1 MQWCQCCAPFPF
13 DLAMTRP
20 RLLSVASVVASALVW
35 GTSFAVS
42 KAALASIP
50 PLWLAWLRFVCATAF
65 LFVWL
70 LLRHEDLRLGRREM
84 FGMVAGGILGYTLNH
99 IFENVG
105 LALSTASDISL
116 MMGIFPVLSL
126 IVEGLVYH
134 RKFSRTELGGIALSV
149 LGVVLIIGPGALLG
163 AARTRRLVGDSLIV
177 LSGVCWAF
185 YSLLVKNLAQ
195 SSSPAKTAMFQM
207 LFGSVVLLPLAAAFE
222 TPPAAIPTTAAWA
235 VAYLVVL
242 CSVGGYS
249 LYNYGVAGMTSTQAV
264 NILNL
269 IPVFGVLTSW
279 ALLHETILPVQVAGG
294 AIVLAGVVLSLHA
307 PSEVPASPS

>member
-1 MQWCQCCAPFPF
+1 
-13 DLAMTRP
+13 MTRR
-20 RLLSVASVVASALVW
+20 RLLSIASVVASALVW

-42 KAALASIP
+42 KVALASIP
-50 PLWLAWLRFVCATAF
+50 PLWLAWLRFVCATVI

-70 LLRHEDLRLGRREM
+70 LIRHEDLRLRRREIL
-84 FGMVAGGILGYTLNH
+84 GMVVGGILGYTLNH

-105 LALSTASDISL
+105 LALSTASEISL
-116 MMGIFPVLSL
+116 MMGVFPVLSL
-126 IVEGLVYH
+126 IVEGLMYH
-134 RKFSRTELGGIALSV
+134 RKFSHMELAGIVLSV
-149 LGVVLIIGPGALLG
+149 LGVALIVGPGTLSG
-163 AARTRRLVGDSLIV
+163 AARGRRLAGDSLIV
-177 LSGVCWAF
+177 LSGICWAF

-207 LFGSVVLLPLAAAFE
+207 LFGSLVLLPLAAAFE
-222 TPPAAIPTTAAWA
+222 NPPGQIPAVAAWA

-249 LYNYGVAGMTSTQAV
+249 LYNYGVTGMTSTQAV

-279 ALLHETILPVQVAGG
+279 VLLREAILPVQAAGG
-294 AIVLAGVVLSLHA
+294 AIVLAGVVLSLRV

>member
-1 MQWCQCCAPFPF
+1 
-13 DLAMTRP
+13 MTRP

-42 KAALASIP
+42 KVALASIP
-50 PLWLAWLRFVCATAF
+50 PLWLAWLRFVCAAAF
-65 LFVWL
+65 LLIWL
-70 LLRHEDLRLGRREM
+70 LIRREDLRLGRRELL
-84 FGMVAGGILGYTLNH
+84 GMVAGGILGYTLNH

-105 LALSTASDISL
+105 LALSTASEISL
-116 MMGIFPVLSL
+116 MMGVFPVLSL
-126 IVEGLVYH
+126 VVEGLVYH
-134 RKFSRTELGGIALSV
+134 RKFSHTELAGIAVSV
-149 LGVVLIIGPGALLG
+149 LGVVLIIGPGTLLG
-163 AARTRRLVGDSLIV
+163 AARGRRLLGDSLIV
-177 LSGVCWAF
+177 LSGICWAF

-207 LFGSVVLLPLAAAFE
+207 LFGSLVLLPLAAAFE
-222 TPPAAIPTTAAWA
+222 TPPARIPSVAVWA
-235 VAYLVVL
+235 VAYLVVF

-279 ALLHETILPVQVAGG
+279 ALLHETILPAQVAGG

>member
-1 MQWCQCCAPFPF
+1 
-13 DLAMTRP
+13 MTRP

-42 KAALASIP
+42 KVALASIP
-50 PLWLAWLRFVCATAF
+50 PLWLAWLRFVCAAAF
-65 LFVWL
+65 LLIWL
-70 LLRHEDLRLGRREM
+70 LIRREDLRLGRRELL
-84 FGMVAGGILGYTLNH
+84 GMVAGGILGYTLNH

-105 LALSTASDISL
+105 LALSTASEISL
-116 MMGIFPVLSL
+116 MMGVFPVLSL
-126 IVEGLVYH
+126 VVEGLVYH
-134 RKFSRTELGGIALSV
+134 RKFSHTELAGIAVSV
-149 LGVVLIIGPGALLG
+149 LGVVLIIGPGTLLG
-163 AARTRRLVGDSLIV
+163 AARGRRLLGDSLIV
-177 LSGVCWAF
+177 LSGICWAF

-195 SSSPAKTAMFQM
+195 SSSPVKTAMFQM
-207 LFGSVVLLPLAAAFE
+207 LFGSLVLLPLAAAFE
-222 TPPAAIPTTAAWA
+222 TPPARIPSVAVWA
-235 VAYLVVL
+235 VAYLVVF

-249 LYNYGVAGMTSTQAV
+249 LYNYGVTGMTSTQAV

-279 ALLHETILPVQVAGG
+279 ALLHETILPAQVAGG

>member
-1 MQWCQCCAPFPF
+1 M
-13 DLAMTRP
+13 LGM
-20 RLLSVASVVASALVW
+20 
-35 GTSFAVS
+35 AV
-42 KAALASIP
+42 
-50 PLWLAWLRFVCATAF
+50 
-65 LFVWL
+65 
-70 LLRHEDLRLGRREM
+70 
-84 FGMVAGGILGYTLNH
+84 GGILGYTLNH

-105 LALSTASDISL
+105 LALSTASEISL
-116 MMGIFPVLSL
+116 MMGVFPVLSL

-134 RKFSRTELGGIALSV
+134 RRFSRVELAGIAVSV
-149 LGVVLIIGPGALLG
+149 LGVVLIIGPGTLLG
-163 AARTRRLVGDSLIV
+163 AARGRHLAGDFLVV
-177 LSGVCWAF
+177 LSGICWAF

-207 LFGSVVLLPLAAAFE
+207 LFGSLVLLPLAAAFE
-222 TPPAAIPTTAAWA
+222 TPPARIPAATAWE
-235 VAYLVVL
+235 VAYLVVF

-249 LYNYGVAGMTSTQAV
+249 LYNYGVADMTSTQAV

-279 ALLHETILPVQVAGG
+279 ALLHETILPAQVVGG

>member
-1 MQWCQCCAPFPF
+1 
-13 DLAMTRP
+13 MTRP

-42 KAALASIP
+42 KVALASIP
-50 PLWLAWLRFVCATAF
+50 PLWLAWLRFVCAAAF
-65 LFVWL
+65 LLIWL
-70 LLRHEDLRLGRREM
+70 LIRREDLRLGRRELL
-84 FGMVAGGILGYTLNH
+84 GMVAGGILGYTLNH

-105 LALSTASDISL
+105 LALSTASEISL
-116 MMGIFPVLSL
+116 MMGVFPVLSL
-126 IVEGLVYH
+126 VVEGLVYH
-134 RKFSRTELGGIALSV
+134 RKFSHTELAGIAVSV
-149 LGVVLIIGPGALLG
+149 LGVVLIIGPGTLLG
-163 AARTRRLVGDSLIV
+163 AARGRRLLGDSLIV
-177 LSGVCWAF
+177 LSGICWAF

-207 LFGSVVLLPLAAAFE
+207 LFGSLVLLPLAAAFE
-222 TPPAAIPTTAAWA
+222 TPPARIPSVAVWA
-235 VAYLVVL
+235 VAYLVVF

-249 LYNYGVAGMTSTQAV
+249 LYNYGVTGMTSTQAV

-279 ALLHETILPVQVAGG
+279 ALLHETILPAQVAGG

-307 PSEVPASPS
+307 PSEVLASPS

>member
-1 MQWCQCCAPFPF
+1 
-13 DLAMTRP
+13 MTRP

-42 KAALASIP
+42 KVALASIP
-50 PLWLAWLRFVCATAF
+50 PLWLAWLRFVCAAAF
-65 LFVWL
+65 LLIWL
-70 LLRHEDLRLGRREM
+70 LIRREDLRLGRRELL
-84 FGMVAGGILGYTLNH
+84 GMVAGGILGYTLNH

-105 LALSTASDISL
+105 LALSTASEISL
-116 MMGIFPVLSL
+116 MMGVFPVLSL
-126 IVEGLVYH
+126 VVEGLVYH
-134 RKFSRTELGGIALSV
+134 RKFSHTELAGIAVSV
-149 LGVVLIIGPGALLG
+149 LGVVLIIGPGTLLG
-163 AARTRRLVGDSLIV
+163 AARGRRLLGDSLIV
-177 LSGVCWAF
+177 LSGICWAF

-207 LFGSVVLLPLAAAFE
+207 LFGSLVLLPLAAAFE
-222 TPPAAIPTTAAWA
+222 TPPARIPSVAVWA
-235 VAYLVVL
+235 VAYLVVF

-249 LYNYGVAGMTSTQAV
+249 LYNYGVTGMTSTQAV

-279 ALLHETILPVQVAGG
+279 ALLHETILPAQVAGG

>member
-1 MQWCQCCAPFPF
+1 
-13 DLAMTRP
+13 MTRP

-42 KAALASIP
+42 KVALASIP
-50 PLWLAWLRFVCATAF
+50 PLWLAWLRFVCAAAF
-65 LFVWL
+65 LLIWL
-70 LLRHEDLRLGRREM
+70 LIRREDLRLGRRELL
-84 FGMVAGGILGYTLNH
+84 GMVAGGILGYTLNH

-105 LALSTASDISL
+105 LALSTASEISL
-116 MMGIFPVLSL
+116 MMGVFPVLSL
-126 IVEGLVYH
+126 VVEGLVYH
-134 RKFSRTELGGIALSV
+134 RKFSHTELAGIAVSV
-149 LGVVLIIGPGALLG
+149 LGVVLIIGPGTLLG
-163 AARTRRLVGDSLIV
+163 AARGRRLLGDSLIV
-177 LSGVCWAF
+177 LSGICWAF

-207 LFGSVVLLPLAAAFE
+207 LFGSLVLLPLAAAFE
-222 TPPAAIPTTAAWA
+222 TPPARIPSVAVWA
-235 VAYLVVL
+235 VAYLVVF

-249 LYNYGVAGMTSTQAV
+249 LYNYGVTGMTSTQAV

-279 ALLHETILPVQVAGG
+279 ALLHETILPAQVAGG

-307 PSEVPASPS
+307 PSEVPASPP

>member
-1 MQWCQCCAPFPF
+1 
-13 DLAMTRP
+13 MTRP

-42 KAALASIP
+42 KVALASIP
-50 PLWLAWLRFVCATAF
+50 PLWLAWLRFVCAAAF
-65 LFVWL
+65 LLIWL
-70 LLRHEDLRLGRREM
+70 LIRREDLRLGRRELL
-84 FGMVAGGILGYTLNH
+84 GMVAGGILGYTLNH

-105 LALSTASDISL
+105 LALSTASEISL
-116 MMGIFPVLSL
+116 MMGVFPVLSL
-126 IVEGLVYH
+126 VVEGLVYH
-134 RKFSRTELGGIALSV
+134 RKFSHTELAGIAVSV
-149 LGVVLIIGPGALLG
+149 LGVVLIIGPGTLLG
-163 AARTRRLVGDSLIV
+163 AARGRRLLGDSLIV
-177 LSGVCWAF
+177 LSGICWAF

-207 LFGSVVLLPLAAAFE
+207 LFGSLVLLPLAAAFE
-222 TPPAAIPTTAAWA
+222 TPPARIPSVAVWA
-235 VAYLVVL
+235 VAYLVVF

-249 LYNYGVAGMTSTQAV
+249 LYNYGVTGMTSTQAV

-279 ALLHETILPVQVAGG
+279 ALLHEAILPAQVAGG

>member
-1 MQWCQCCAPFPF
+1 
-13 DLAMTRP
+13 MTRP

-42 KAALASIP
+42 KVALASIP
-50 PLWLAWLRFVCATAF
+50 PLWLAWLRFVCAAAF
-65 LFVWL
+65 LLIWL
-70 LLRHEDLRLGRREM
+70 LIRREDLRLGRRELL
-84 FGMVAGGILGYTLNH
+84 GMVAGGILGYTLNH

-177 LSGVCWAF
+177 LSGICWAF

-269 IPVFGVLTSW
+269 IPVFGVLTSRV
-279 ALLHETILPVQVAGG
+279 LLHETILPVQVAGG
-294 AIVLAGVVLSLHA
+294 AIVLAGVVVSLHA